1 MTDKEIY
8 ELLVAEDDYG
18 NVIMEDDDGKKFEME
33 QIGIIPMHGVI
44 YAVLDLLKVD
54 DVAINEEDGGIVM
67 LELDYDEESDEYFV
81 STVEEDELFEEVM
94 AEFEKIP
101 EDPEI

>member
-1 MTDKEIY
+1 MTDREIY
-8 ELLVAEDDYG
+8 ELLVSDDDYG
-18 NVIMEDDDGKKFEME
+18 NVFMEDDDGKKFEME

-54 DVAINEEDGGIVM
+54 DVVISEDDGGIVM

-81 STVEEDELFEEVM
+81 STVEDDEIFEEVM

-101 EDPEI
+101 EEK